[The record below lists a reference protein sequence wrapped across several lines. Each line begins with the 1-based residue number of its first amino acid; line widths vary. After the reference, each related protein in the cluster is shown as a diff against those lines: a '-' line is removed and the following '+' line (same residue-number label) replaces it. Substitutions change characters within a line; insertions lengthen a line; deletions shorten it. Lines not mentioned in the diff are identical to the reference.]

1 MNMAMIE
8 KRKGAE
14 KSRRRLGRIEYKV
27 DRSEYIDKSNKVT
40 FSSYQRQINAP
51 WVTLDFVK
59 LKNYSG
65 RNI

>member
-8 KRKGAE
+8 KLKGAE

-40 FSSYQRQINAP
+40 FFFLSKA
-51 WVTLDFVK
+51 D
-59 LKNYSG
+59 
-65 RNI
+65 